1 MTIFCCQETKSCFSW
16 AEYASL
22 ERQRSSRPENMDI
35 VLGSVEGASS
45 RLEHTFLSV
54 VMMRATMADPSVTP
68 DTCSSDVMGH
78 LSTPSSSLRSRLRSP
93 LCSST
98 SRSISARIRGL
109 SRNRVTEAAIFLR
122 APFVTPIFSNC
133 CSLRASSSR

>member
-45 RLEHTFLSV
+45 RLEHTFLETQLFTLQQKLMFAPERRHDESHY
-54 VMMRATMADPSVTP
+54 
-68 DTCSSDVMGH
+68 G
-78 LSTPSSSLRSRLRSP
+78 
-93 LCSST
+93 
-98 SRSISARIRGL
+98 RSIRYPRHL
-109 SRNRVTEAAIFLR
+109 
-122 APFVTPIFSNC
+122 
-133 CSLRASSSR
+133 

>member
-45 RLEHTFLSV
+45 RLEHTFLQTQV
-54 VMMRATMADPSVTP
+54 HFATKV
-68 DTCSSDVMGH
+68 DVC
-78 LSTPSSSLRSRLRSP
+78 T
-93 LCSST
+93 
-98 SRSISARIRGL
+98 
-109 SRNRVTEAAIFLR
+109 
-122 APFVTPIFSNC
+122 
-133 CSLRASSSR
+133 

>member
-45 RLEHTFLSV
+45 RLEHTFLDTQTV
-54 VMMRATMADPSVTP
+54 HFATKV
-68 DTCSSDVMGH
+68 DVC
-78 LSTPSSSLRSRLRSP
+78 T
-93 LCSST
+93 
-98 SRSISARIRGL
+98 
-109 SRNRVTEAAIFLR
+109 
-122 APFVTPIFSNC
+122 
-133 CSLRASSSR
+133 